1 MVRWGLGEIRASTA
15 TPLGRLWRT
24 RLAQVSPDAHSPLDE
39 DDIVDPADD
48 RIGDG
53 IGAGIDDDEI
63 EDEEHRQRAKVVMEE
78 LAESRRRIAD
88 VPATQVIENHLLGFY
103 ELASIHLT
111 AGKDHLRE
119 AALAIDALG
128 AVVEGLAGRLG
139 DNEALLQR
147 ALQQI
152 RLTFV
157 QVKATL

>member
-24 RLAQVSPDAHSPLDE
+24 RLAQVSPDAHSP
-39 DDIVDPADD
+39 ADD
-48 RIGDG
+48 DDRDDPTDDD
-53 IGAGIDDDEI
+53 GIDDA
-63 EDEEHRQRAKVVMEE
+63 EHQERAKVVMEE

-103 ELASIHLT
+103 ELASIHLA

-139 DNEALLQR
+139 DNEALLQG